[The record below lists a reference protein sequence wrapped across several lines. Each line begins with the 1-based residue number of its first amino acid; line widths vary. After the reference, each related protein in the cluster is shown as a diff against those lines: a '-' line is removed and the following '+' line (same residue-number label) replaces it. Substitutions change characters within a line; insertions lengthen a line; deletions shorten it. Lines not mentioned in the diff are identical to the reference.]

1 MKLIDRNELAN
12 RLEALD
18 IDEEILNEI
27 FDIIDDMPYLHAI
40 KLANGD
46 LKGMWHE

>member
-27 FDIIDDMPYLHAI
+27 FDTIDDMPYLDAV

-46 LKGMWHE
+46 LKGKWHE